1 MLVSRRALPG
11 LVATLALVTLSGCAW
26 LPQTDGQGAMRTS
39 GLMYMGEEGARLE
52 SCAGTVYPLQVDEQL
67 RALFER
73 IAEPAQG
80 VVFVDLQGKLLKD
93 GSVRPVAVLRMGSTR
108 NACRDDPAAD
118 SQWVAAGERPEW
130 LVRIAPQGLQI
141 TTLGD
146 EWQSIIT
153 EQLPD
158 DVLALRS
165 LEGEPVELWIY
176 PQPCFSRLE
185 GHYFQRTVRLL
196 TAGESFAGCG
206 YPGHLAGQ

>member
-26 LPQTDGQGAMRTS
+26 LPQTDAQGVMRTS
-39 GLMYMGEEGARLE
+39 GLMHLGEEVARLE
-52 SCAGTVYPLQVDEQL
+52 SCEGTVYPLQVDEQL

-73 IAEPAQG
+73 VAEPAQN
-80 VVFVDLQGKLLKD
+80 VVFVDLQGKLLND
-93 GSVRPVAVLRMGSTR
+93 GSVHPVTVLRMGSTR
-108 NACRDDPAAD
+108 NGCRDHRAAE
-118 SQWVAAGERPEW
+118 SQWVAVGEQPEW
-130 LVRIAPQGLQI
+130 LVRIAPQGLQM

-158 DVLALRS
+158 DVLAFRS
-165 LEGEPVELWIY
+165 LDGEPVELWIY
-176 PQPCFSRLE
+176 PQPCFSRLD

-206 YPGHLAGQ
+206 YLGHLAGQ